1 MSRARILLVTG
12 LACLSIVAPPAVH
25 AQDSSSDAAAR
36 HLTLDEAQRTAVQA
50 NAGLA
55 RLGQLSVEAA
65 EHHRRSVQAD
75 YFPKI
80 SATAWNLH
88 FNKFMGEQIAIERP
102 LIGTTATLGLPLLGQ
117 DQSYLTMNILQP
129 VTPLFKVRQA
139 VILARADEN
148 IARAKA
154 GLPVAESRQA
164 LTKTYF
170 ELLIAQKELALVD
183 ARVRNAHTRRT
194 LASNAST
201 VVVNTRLEAAS
212 EDVTTLTEDL
222 VDLSTRVQLLTASL
236 NERLGWPADTPLELE
251 APRPLVERLTLG
263 EAISQALATNPEV
276 IEAEQNVRK
285 AKAGT
290 EVSKLD
296 YIPDIAVFGGFGT
309 QNNVIPL
316 LPNSFAYVG
325 IMGSYNV
332 FDSGKREQTLKE
344 RSTQLEM
351 ARTALE
357 LTRAKVA
364 AGVKTSYLEL
374 ERSRT
379 LSDMARATD
388 TDARL
393 RDVRDDGLH
402 LRAAGD
408 QITLEQIRLDWRH
421 RLAYAELKAAI
432 GDR

>member
-1 MSRARILLVTG
+1 MSRACILLFTG
-12 LACLSIVAPPAVH
+12 FVCLSIVAPPAVH
-25 AQDSSSDAAAR
+25 AQDTSNDAATR

-65 EHHRRSVQAD
+65 EHHRRAVQAD

-88 FNKFMGEQIAIERP
+88 FNKFMGDQISVTRP
-102 LIGTTATLGLPLLGQ
+102 LIGSTATLGLPLFGQ
-117 DQSYLTMNILQP
+117 DQSFIVGNVLQP
-129 VTPLFKVRQA
+129 ITPLFKVRQA

-164 LTKTYF
+164 LTQTYF

-183 ARVRNAHTRRT
+183 ARVRNARPRRT
-194 LASNAST
+194 LASNAPA
-201 VVVNTRLEAAS
+201 VVNTRLEATS
-212 EDVTTLTEDL
+212 EDVATLTSDL
-222 VDLSTRVQLLTASL
+222 IDLSTRVQVLTASL

-251 APRPLVERLTLG
+251 APPPLVERLTLG
-263 EAISQALATNPEV
+263 KAVSQALATNPEV

-296 YIPDIAVFGGFGT
+296 YIPDIVVFGGFAA
-309 QNNVIPL
+309 QSQFIPL
-316 LPNSFAYVG
+316 LPNNFSYIGIVG
-325 IMGSYNV
+325 TYNV
-332 FDSGKREQTLKE
+332 FDSGKREQTVKE

-379 LSDMARATD
+379 LSDLAHASD
-388 TDARL
+388 NDARL
-393 RDVRDDGLH
+393 HDVRDNGLDI
-402 LRAAGD
+402 RTGGD
-408 QITLEQIRLDWRH
+408 QIALEQIRLDWRH
-421 RLAYAELKAAI
+421 RQAYADLKAVI
-432 GDR
+432 GSR

>member
-12 LACLSIVAPPAVH
+12 LACLSIAAPPAVH
-25 AQDSSSDAAAR
+25 AQDSSNDAATR

-55 RLGQLSVEAA
+55 RLGELSVEAA
-65 EHHRRSVQAD
+65 EHHRRAVQAD

-88 FNKFMGEQIAIERP
+88 FNKFMGDEITVARP
-102 LIGTTATLGLPLLGQ
+102 FIGSTATLGLPLLGQ
-117 DQSYLTMNILQP
+117 DQSYLTVNILQP

-170 ELLIAQKELALVD
+170 ELLIAQKELAFAE
-183 ARVRNAHTRRT
+183 ARVRNARGRRT
-194 LASNAST
+194 FAGNALA
-201 VVVNTRLEAAS
+201 VVSTRLEAAS
-212 EDVTTLTEDL
+212 EDVTTLTNDL
-222 VDLSTRVQLLTASL
+222 IDLSARVQVLTASL

-251 APRPLVERLTLG
+251 APPPLVERLTLG

-296 YIPDIAVFGGFGT
+296 YIPDIAVFGGVGA
-309 QNNVIPL
+309 QSNVIPL
-316 LPNSFAYVG
+316 LPNNFTYIG

-332 FDSGKREQTLKE
+332 FDSGKREQTLRE
-344 RSTQLEM
+344 RMSQLEM

-379 LSDMARATD
+379 LSDLAQATG

-393 RDVRDDGLH
+393 RDVLDDGLDV
-402 LRAAGD
+402 RAAGD
-408 QITLEQIRLDWRH
+408 QIALQQIRLDWRH
-421 RLAYAELKAAI
+421 RQAYAELKAAI
-432 GDR
+432 GNR

>member
-1 MSRARILLVTG
+1 MSRARIVLVTG
-12 LACLSIVAPPAVH
+12 LVCLSIVAPPAVH

-65 EHHRRSVQAD
+65 EHHRRAVQAD

-88 FNKFMGEQIAIERP
+88 FNKFMGDQITVARP
-102 LIGTTATLGLPLLGQ
+102 LIGSTATFGLPLLGQ

-154 GLPVAESRQA
+154 GLPVAESREA

-170 ELLIAQKELALVD
+170 ELLLAQKELALVD
-183 ARVRNAHTRRT
+183 ARVRNARARRT
-194 LASNAST
+194 LASNAAA

-212 EDVTTLTEDL
+212 EDVTTLADDL

-251 APRPLVERLTLG
+251 APPPLVERLTLG
-263 EAISQALATNPEV
+263 EAISQALAT
-276 IEAEQNVRK
+276 
-285 AKAGT
+285 
-290 EVSKLD
+290 S
-296 YIPDIAVFGGFGT
+296 PDIAVFGGFGA

-316 LPNSFAYVG
+316 LPNNFAYVG

-344 RSTQLEM
+344 RTAQLEM

-379 LSDMARATD
+379 LSDLAHATD
-388 TDARL
+388 TDVRL

-402 LRAAGD
+402 LRTAGD
-408 QITLEQIRLDWRH
+408 QTTLEQIRLDWRH
-421 RLAYAELKAAI
+421 RQAYADLKAAI
-432 GDR
+432 GNR